1 VDERMPRG
9 TDTWDEG
16 EDVLIERDEAFSTAA
31 AAAAT
36 ARGGSGRW
44 LLLAGPA
51 GMGRTAVL
59 DAIVRREARDAAG
72 AMGIRFVRCA
82 PEETAFP
89 YGLVRQ
95 LFPEDETV
103 PFAVPAEPGEQ
114 RVFHRLV
121 SRLGRSAAERPLLL
135 AVDDLHHADAA
146 SRRWIGYLARRLSQ
160 LPVLLVLTECLD
172 QSDPTPL
179 PSATGASVRLR
190 SLSAPAVLRVARA
203 GGLGEEQ
210 ARTCVEAGAGSPAL
224 VRALIADLG
233 HGPLP
238 PRPSG
243 PARSRYREAITGWL
257 RHRADPRSRHVC
269 LALAVAAGGEAPAGP
284 LLLDQLADLCPD
296 RRPPSASSVRRLGRL
311 LRHPLAREAVLA
323 AAEPGEAAALHER
336 IARLLD
342 EGGAPAVSVAARL
355 LHVDRPGEEWMTH
368 SLAEAAE
375 EAARG
380 GRVTEA
386 TAYLRHAL
394 SAPLPPGRRAPLT
407 LRLGALELPHSA
419 AAGIRRLRT
428 GVGLHTDVRER
439 AAAAPALGA
448 ALVAGGR
455 TETALRVLHQ
465 ASRGTD
471 DDELVHVL
479 QTLTALISSHD
490 AVAWRSAV
498 VRLRALAP
506 TAPAAIEPLV
516 CGLITEYE
524 AGAGLCSAADVL
536 RRVQPRL
543 AAPVDPRLRT
553 AWLGS
558 AATLLQWADR
568 LLEARALADSC
579 LPASPTPPDLTDAG
593 VQCLLS
599 VRAEAALW
607 EGDFARVIT
616 ENTSLVE
623 ASTGQGVRMP
633 HLVAMV
639 AIARHEAGRS
649 AEARRLLAAPGLS
662 GPDSSWEWN
671 ELSHARALLHAA
683 DGNWQAALDDHLAC
697 GEGQS
702 ARDFVSPVATPWRSG
717 AAFALVRLG
726 RREQARELAEEELRH
741 ARTWGTPRTVGRA
754 LRARAAAVGGRRA
767 LESLAEAA
775 ELLRSSPAPVELVE
789 TLIDLG
795 RARIEAGNG
804 RRGRDELREAH
815 ATALRLAVADP
826 EPRTGQ
832 EAAPL
837 TGRPVTGR
845 LLGLVEEAL
854 RAAGARSRP
863 RATTGCH
870 ALTAA
875 ERRIVELAAGGHT
888 NAQIS
893 AALHLARRTVETH
906 LTSAYRK
913 LQVTRRTQ
921 LAGALGCDTDRAA
934 APAGDPAGPPR
945 AQDEHVIGTG

>member
-1 VDERMPRG
+1 MPRG

-31 AAAAT
+31 AAAAA
-36 ARGGSGRW
+36 ARAGSGRW
-44 LLLAGPA
+44 LLLAAPA

-59 DAIVRREARDAAG
+59 DAIVRREARHAAG
-72 AMGIRFVRCA
+72 AMGIRFARCA

-95 LFPEDETV
+95 LFTEDETV
-103 PFAVPAEPGEQ
+103 PFAAPAEPGEPGEQ

-121 SRLGRSAAERPLLL
+121 SRLGRSAAERPVLL

-146 SRRWIGYLARRLSQ
+146 SRRWIGYLARRLSR

-179 PSATGASVRLR
+179 PSATGTSVRLR
-190 SLSAPAVLRVARA
+190 SLGAQAVLRVARA

-233 HGPLP
+233 DGRLSPH
-238 PRPSG
+238 PSG

-269 LALAVAAGGEAPAGP
+269 LALAVAAVGEAPAGP
-284 LLLDQLADLCPD
+284 RLLDQLADLCPD
-296 RRPPSASSVRRLGRL
+296 RRPPSAGSVLRLGRL

-342 EGGAPAVSVAARL
+342 EGGAPGAAVAARL

-455 TETALRVLHQ
+455 TDTALRVLHQ

-506 TAPAAIEPLV
+506 TAPATIEPLV

-536 RRVQPRL
+536 QRVRPRL

-568 LLEARALADSC
+568 LREARALADSC
-579 LPASPTPPDLTDAG
+579 LPAPPTPPDLTDAG

-607 EGDFARVIT
+607 EGDFARVIAQ
-616 ENTSLVE
+616 NASLVE
-623 ASTGQGVRMP
+623 ASAGQGVRMP

-639 AIARHEAGRS
+639 ATARLETGRS
-649 AEARRLLAAPGLS
+649 AEARRLLAAPALS

-741 ARTWGTPRTVGRA
+741 ARSWGTPRTVGRA

-767 LESLAEAA
+767 LESLAEAT
-775 ELLRSSPAPVELVE
+775 ELLRSSPAPVELAE

-826 EPRTGQ
+826 EPGTGQ
-832 EAAPL
+832 GAGPL
-837 TGRPVTGR
+837 TGRALTGR
-845 LLGLVEEAL
+845 LLALAEEAL

-921 LAGALGCDTDRAA
+921 LAGALGRATDRAA
-934 APAGDPAGPPR
+934 APAGGPAGPPR